1 MPEPKMVTSAVIISF
16 VAGFLIILGSF
27 YATMGGIGTVLGT
40 IAGIIVLISAIML
53 KIRPGEGERGLHI
66 CCTMWGTMIL
76 SFSVI
81 GLLAGSIEGF
91 AISAVIG
98 PILGI
103 IGAALALVNKV

>member
-1 MPEPKMVTSAVIISF
+1 
-16 VAGFLIILGSF
+16 
-27 YATMGGIGTVLGT
+27 
-40 IAGIIVLISAIML
+40 
-53 KIRPGEGERGLHI
+53 
-66 CCTMWGTMIL
+66 MWGTMIL